1 MLPAIALLIDGDQ
14 TPTQGLVALL
24 SALEKKWTV
33 SERVVV
39 RNYRSTRDLQ
49 EWRAFSDE
57 HGFRCIQRDPV
68 ATGKN
73 AADIELAVITVD
85 LLRDG
90 TRAFCLVTGDMDF
103 TPVVQ
108 RIKRAGAHVEWV
120 RPQDLEGY
128 AKATRGRPAGRT
140 ATRPARR
147 TPKTTAKG
155 AQAGKAATR
164 PAAKQAEPSKKAAT
178 NTRPTASRRGAAKA
192 ATQRPANKADPVD
205 AAGYAKAVRRA
216 ISHLRKMGQHEQ
228 GWVSVNRIGSILA
241 EEKIHKEDFGFAKR
255 RALYEVLEACGFKT
269 EQLETGAYRVTL
281 D

>member
-14 TPTQGLVALL
+14 TPTQGLVGLL
-24 SALEKKWTV
+24 ATLEKKWTV
-33 SERVVV
+33 SERIVV

-57 HGFRCIQRDPV
+57 YGFRCIQRDPV

-90 TRAFCLVTGDMDF
+90 ARAFCLVTGDMDF

-108 RIKRAGAHVEWV
+108 RIKRGGAHVEWV
-120 RPQDLEGY
+120 RPQDLAGY
-128 AKATRGRPAGRT
+128 KKASRGRGAQKPTAGKKAAPRTARKATAPA
-140 ATRPARR
+140 P
-147 TPKTTAKG
+147 P
-155 AQAGKAATR
+155 KAAR
-164 PAAKQAEPSKKAAT
+164 PAAK
-178 NTRPTASRRGAAKA
+178 PTPAPASAAKKPP
-192 ATQRPANKADPVD
+192 RPAKGRQPRGGQDDADTK
-205 AAGYAKAVRRA
+205 GYAKAVRRA
-216 ISHLRKMGQHEQ
+216 ISQLRKAGSHEQ

-241 EEKIHKEDFGFAKR
+241 EEKVHKEDFGFAKR

>member
-1 MLPAIALLIDGDQ
+1 MRPDLALLIDGDQ
-14 TPTQGLVALL
+14 TPTQGLIGLL
-24 SALEKKWTV
+24 ATLEKKWTV
-33 SERVVV
+33 SERIVV

-90 TRAFCLVTGDMDF
+90 VRAFCLVTGDMDF

-108 RIKRAGAHVEWV
+108 RIKRAGAQVEWV
-120 RPQDLEGY
+120 RPKDLEGY
-128 AKATRGRPAGRT
+128 QKATRGRKAPTPATKVARAPKVASKPVKTAPRT
-140 ATRPARR
+140 
-147 TPKTTAKG
+147 
-155 AQAGKAATR
+155 
-164 PAAKQAEPSKKAAT
+164 KKAA
-178 NTRPTASRRGAAKA
+178 AAPSPRA
-192 ATQRPANKADPVD
+192 PANKSRGAQTDPD
-205 AAGYAKAVRRA
+205 TKGYAKAVRRA
-216 ISHLRKMGQHEQ
+216 ISQLRKAGQHEH

-255 RALYEVLEACGFKT
+255 RALYEVLEACGFRT